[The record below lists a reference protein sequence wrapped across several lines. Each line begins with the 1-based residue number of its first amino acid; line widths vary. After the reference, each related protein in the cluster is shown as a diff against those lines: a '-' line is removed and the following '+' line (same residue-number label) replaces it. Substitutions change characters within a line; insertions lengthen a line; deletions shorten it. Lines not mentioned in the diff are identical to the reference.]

1 MVVNASEKV
10 RRELSRVEM
19 EVVFSGSGKALV
31 RMGYLVKTWN
41 GEGESHLQ
49 ICGKKGVD
57 RGLANAN
64 TLRQE
69 DTFCVPGAAR
79 RPVHL

>member
-1 MVVNASEKV
+1 M
-10 RRELSRVEM
+10 
-19 EVVFSGSGKALV
+19 